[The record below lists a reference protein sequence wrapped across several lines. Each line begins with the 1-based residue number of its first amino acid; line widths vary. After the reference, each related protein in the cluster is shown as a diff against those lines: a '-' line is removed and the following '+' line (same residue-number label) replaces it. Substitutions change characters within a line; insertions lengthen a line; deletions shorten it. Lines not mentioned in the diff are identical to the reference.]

1 MHPFSRS
8 QSLVNRFAW
17 SGAATMR
24 PSSRILKTITLTTQR
39 DRPQIVPRTLT
50 TGANAL
56 SDEYFQLNQE
66 IALLQCDL
74 KPLRERVVRLQRAL
88 MAVHGAFIQREE
100 SDIPASEA
108 IQFSSAMV
116 ELNDERIT
124 LKSQL
129 SGVRDYVSDASMNDL
144 RKEIAEGTEVC
155 SLFVASCKELEEQTR
170 AIKAQISTYR
180 HSTTYSDVQAQ
191 RKKIIALTDAYNDAK
206 QENMTLKMEFDDL
219 SEQTGPI
226 DDKAEAEVERLIKL
240 GRKLDRLRRIHF
252 DKSEYYITLREKQM
266 KEIADVTAALG
277 LNEEEDV
284 C

>member
-1 MHPFSRS
+1 
-8 QSLVNRFAW
+8 
-17 SGAATMR
+17 MR
-24 PSSRILKTITLTTQR
+24 PSSRVLKTITLTTQR
-39 DRPQIVPRTLT
+39 DRPQILPRTLT
-50 TGANAL
+50 TGATAL

-170 AIKAQISTYR
+170 AIRAQISTYR

-219 SEQTGPI
+219 SEQTGPV
-226 DDKAEAEVERLIKL
+226 DDKAEAEVEKLIKL